1 MPILLLLLREGGGQM
16 SIGFVF
22 WFLMLVWLI
31 FGGWSGYALTG
42 PERGRYYGGH
52 FLLFILVF
60 LLGWAT
66 FGFPIGG

>member
-1 MPILLLLLREGGGQM
+1 MSTLLLLREGGGQM

-31 FGGWSGYALTG
+31 FSGWSGYALPG
-42 PERGRYYGGH
+42 PERGRYYGGN
-52 FLLFILVF
+52 LLWFIIVF